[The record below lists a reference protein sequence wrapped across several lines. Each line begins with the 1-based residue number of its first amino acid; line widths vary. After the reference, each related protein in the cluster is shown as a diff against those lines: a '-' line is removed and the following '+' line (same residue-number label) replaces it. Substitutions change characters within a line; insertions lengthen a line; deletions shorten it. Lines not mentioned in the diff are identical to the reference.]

1 MDSVSDVFDSVMSL
15 IRTDCENSNENMT
28 PVVYNT
34 WLNDLGFSQFE
45 GNTFTLTVPS
55 EFKKNIIS
63 EKFGSYLKSKFTQ
76 ALGFE
81 VDLEFVIQ
89 GDAAKAPDSEP
100 EEDEDFT
107 FESFV
112 VGGSNQF
119 AYAACRSVAENPGS
133 AYNPLFIHGRSGVGK
148 THLLKAIENRI
159 RKTRPEMNVCYVNTE
174 SFTNEL
180 IKAIQTNRRY
190 QFHEKYRSFDVLLI
204 DDIQFIQISEA
215 SQEEIFNTF
224 NELYGSKRQIVF
236 TSDKPPRDL
245 ATLDERLKTRFEWGL
260 LADINVPDF
269 STRVAIINKK
279 ADAMDFEI
287 PQDVK
292 EFLASRL
299 QSNIRQ
305 LEGAVNNLHARC
317 ELMGRSPDMET
328 ATLIISDII
337 TENQPVSVRKDKII
351 RAVADY
357 YNISVDDITGQ
368 SRSANVSNARQV
380 AMYALRE
387 ILGMTLAD
395 IGSSLGGRSHAT
407 VNYNLSQMDDKIRDD
422 YQFRRSIS
430 DLIQNIRSQQ

>member
-1 MDSVSDVFDSVMSL
+1 
-15 IRTDCENSNENMT
+15 
-28 PVVYNT
+28 
-34 WLNDLGFSQFE
+34 
-45 GNTFTLTVPS
+45 
-55 EFKKNIIS
+55 
-63 EKFGSYLKSKFTQ
+63 
-76 ALGFE
+76 
-81 VDLEFVIQ
+81 
-89 GDAAKAPDSEP
+89 
-100 EEDEDFT
+100 
-107 FESFV
+107 
-112 VGGSNQF
+112 
-119 AYAACRSVAENPGS
+119 
-133 AYNPLFIHGRSGVGK
+133 
-148 THLLKAIENRI
+148 
-159 RKTRPEMNVCYVNTE
+159 
-174 SFTNEL
+174 
-180 IKAIQTNRRY
+180 
-190 QFHEKYRSFDVLLI
+190 RSFDVLLI